1 MEIPYRN
8 APPDR
13 RTRLSEPVVL
23 AAAAAGLADF
33 IEAHG
38 GDPEDVF
45 SRCGVAPDM
54 IKAPT
59 LHLRLDVFCQ
69 LFELAAERTGCDHF
83 GLLFGQQFQPRDLG
97 MWGYAA
103 LSAPTLG
110 SALETLAGLFR
121 YQQSSSTMRFLQQDK
136 SHARLE
142 YRIDSPDILARRQ
155 DAELSLGQFVN
166 LIRECCG
173 RDWSPTEIQF
183 EHPSPAAPRAHQSA
197 FGAPVFFGC
206 ATNAIILDSTLL
218 ERPMPTRDIRL
229 QAMMRNCLEM
239 LGPGDRI
246 STLYDQIRDAIGR
259 SLVDGAPTL
268 ETISAILRTPPG
280 ALRRAL
286 ADENVSF
293 RETIDQVR
301 FELAKHHLA
310 QRHLPLTEIAIILG
324 YSELSAF
331 TRAFTR
337 WSGVSPLNS
346 RNALLRH

>member
-1 MEIPYRN
+1 MYIPSRN
-8 APPDR
+8 ALADR
-13 RTRLSEPVVL
+13 RNWFSEPVVL
-23 AAAAAGLADF
+23 AAAAAGLVDF
-33 IEAHG
+33 IGVQG
-38 GDPEDVF
+38 GDADEIF
-45 SRCGVAPDM
+45 GRCGIAPDM
-54 IKAPT
+54 INAPT
-59 LHLRLDVFCQ
+59 LHLRLDVFCR
-69 LFELAAERTGCDHF
+69 LFEQAAKRTGCDHF

-121 YQQSSSTMRFLQQDK
+121 YQQSSSTMRFVRQDGK
-136 SHARLE
+136 HARLE

-173 RDWSPTEIQF
+173 RDWSPAEIHF
-183 EHPSPAAPRAHQSA
+183 EHPCPAAPRPHQSA
-197 FGAPVFFGC
+197 FDAPVFFGC
-206 ATNAIILDSTLL
+206 ATNAIVLDCALL
-218 ERPMPTRDIRL
+218 ERPMPARDIRL
-229 QAMMRNCLEM
+229 QGMMRNCLEM

-246 STLYDQIRDAIGR
+246 QKLYDRIRDAVGQ
-259 SLVDGAPTL
+259 SLADGVPTL
-268 ETISAILRTPPG
+268 EQTAAILRTTPN
-280 ALRRAL
+280 AVRRAL

-293 RETIDQVR
+293 RETIDQMR

-310 QRHLPLTEIAIILG
+310 QRHLPLTEIAMILG

-337 WSGVSPLNS
+337 WSGASPLGY
-346 RNALLRH
+346 RNALPRH